1 MVYVLLAEGFEEIE
15 ALAPIDIMRRAG
27 LNVVT
32 VSVGSKKEVT
42 GAHGICV
49 TADALIDGIKN
60 TDGARLIMLPGG
72 MPGTKNL
79 DASSAVHAILDE
91 AEENGVRVAAICA
104 APMILGKRG
113 ALRGKRAICYP
124 GFEQYLEGAEIADEK
139 VVTDENI
146 TTGKGA
152 GAAVEFGL
160 ELVTLLCG
168 KETADGIKNG
178 IFA

>member
-15 ALAPIDIMRRAG
+15 ALAPVDLMRRAG
-27 LNVVT
+27 LDVVT
-32 VSVGSKKEVT
+32 VAVGDGKAVV
-42 GAHGICV
+42 GAHGITV
-49 TADALIDGIKN
+49 TADALIGEIADAK
-60 TDGARLIMLPGG
+60 GAELIMLPGG
-72 MPGTKNL
+72 MPGTRNL
-79 DASSAVHAILDE
+79 DASPSVHALLDE
-91 AEENGVRVAAICA
+91 AERGGVRVAAICA

-113 ALRGKRAICYP
+113 ALRGKSAVCYP
-124 GFEQYLEGAEIADEK
+124 GFEQYLDGAEISDLK
-139 VVTDENI
+139 VVTDGKI

-160 ELVTLLCG
+160 ELVALLCG

>member
-15 ALAPIDIMRRAG
+15 ALAPIDLMRRAG
-27 LNVVT
+27 LKVVT
-32 VSVGSKKEVT
+32 LSVGSKKEVV
-42 GAHGICV
+42 GAHGITV
-49 TADALIDGIKN
+49 IADALIGDIKN
-60 TDGARLIMLPGG
+60 ADGARLIMLPGG

-79 DASSAVHAILDE
+79 DASSAVHALLDG
-91 AEENGVRVAAICA
+91 AERAGIRTAAICA

-113 ALRGKRAICYP
+113 ALRGKRAVCYP
-124 GFEQYLEGAEIADEK
+124 GFEQYMDGAETADAK
-139 VVTDENI
+139 VITDGSI